1 MSLPAWPRFYQSLR
15 HALQGQVPGV
25 GILMLGMGGLGLFA
39 WIPLSY
45 YRMVMW
51 PLILLWQAGFALIL
65 GWLIWRLRQFERPF
79 RPLGYGWDGV
89 MVATVLGLGLSA
101 WGAPFKAI
109 ALWQLA
115 WVLAYGLLL
124 YGLRNGLGTGWLTA
138 TNLWRAVAMAAGVSA
153 AISLSFWRPTLG
165 MWAAGNFAAA
175 IRNAQPLGH
184 HNFVG
189 GYFALTLPLVVSL
202 AVAERQWRRWL
213 AAIAA
218 VLVLMALYVSGS
230 RGAALGFV
238 AWVGVSVISRFWRQP
253 TGRYQRWVG
262 VGILGLAIAAL
273 VSNPRV
279 RTLLQGLMGGGDSL
293 LQIAG
298 GDGPLVDRIF
308 MAQAG
313 FNLFQAHPLL
323 GGGLGNISRLFNLY
337 RPLEMGAGLDHVQQ
351 LHNTPIHLLGELGLV
366 GIGLYLAWLGW
377 GLGCGPGFIEPFP
390 RVRIRRCCSVSGQCS
405 GLWRL

>member
-1 MSLPAWPRFYQSLR
+1 MSLPAWPRLYQSLR

-138 TNLWRAVAMAAGVSA
+138 TNLWRAVAIAAGVSA
-153 AISLSFWRPTLG
+153 AISLSFWRPTPG

-218 VLVLMALYVSGS
+218 VL
-230 RGAALGFV
+230 GA
-238 AWVGVSVISRFWRQP
+238 
-253 TGRYQRWVG
+253 
-262 VGILGLAIAAL
+262 
-273 VSNPRV
+273 
-279 RTLLQGLMGGGDSL
+279 
-293 LQIAG
+293 
-298 GDGPLVDRIF
+298 DGPLCQRLTGGRPGVCGLGWGERD
-308 MAQAG
+308 Q
-313 FNLFQAHPLL
+313 PLL
-323 GGGLGNISRLFNLY
+323 AAADGTLSALGGVGDLGPGDR
-337 RPLEMGAGLDHVQQ
+337 GAGLQ
-351 LHNTPIHLLGELGLV
+351 P
-366 GIGLYLAWLGW
+366 
-377 GLGCGPGFIEPFP
+377 PGADPAT
-390 RVRIRRCCSVSGQCS
+390 RAHGRR
-405 GLWRL
+405 R

>member
-1 MSLPAWPRFYQSLR
+1 
-15 HALQGQVPGV
+15 VPGV

-115 WVLAYGLLL
+115 WGLGLWLAALWPPQWLGHRLVDGHEPMAGRGDRGGGQRRHQPQLLATHPGDVGSGEFCRCHPQCPTPGAPQFCRGLLRL
-124 YGLRNGLGTGWLTA
+124 
-138 TNLWRAVAMAAGVSA
+138 NLAPRGVPGCGGAAMAAMVGGNRRRLGADGPLCQRLTGGRPGICGLGWGERDQPLLAGSRRA
-153 AISLSFWRPTLG
+153 AIN
-165 MWAAGNFAAA
+165 AG
-175 IRNAQPLGH
+175 
-184 HNFVG
+184 VG
-189 GYFALTLPLVVSL
+189 L
-202 AVAERQWRRWL
+202 
-213 AAIAA
+213 
-218 VLVLMALYVSGS
+218 
-230 RGAALGFV
+230 
-238 AWVGVSVISRFWRQP
+238 
-253 TGRYQRWVG
+253 
-262 VGILGLAIAAL
+262 GILGLAIAVL

-323 GGGLGNISRLFNLY
+323 GGGLG
-337 RPLEMGAGLDHVQQ
+337 E
-351 LHNTPIHLLGELGLV
+351 
-366 GIGLYLAWLGW
+366 YLA
-377 GLGCGPGFIEPFP
+377 P
-390 RVRIRRCCSVSGQCS
+390 V
-405 GLWRL
+405 